1 MGKDP
6 CISSLLLL
14 LPVLK
19 SVSSVQIRVK
29 PSFLGQVLS
38 RPSIANPSFT
48 DSYKL
53 NEDFYADMTV
63 ATQLE
68 ILDLRH
74 FSARQLR
81 PLLETE
87 ARDWQQRLRWNY
99 QSSTE
104 LLLQYLDSRILPGFV
119 AVDRG
124 RICGFT
130 FCVYEGHKA
139 VVGDAYAIAN
149 DPGHALG
156 IAKTLLHHLLQL
168 LQNSPGIHR
177 VESQLLLYDAG
188 SIDGTFLASGFTMH
202 PRLFMEYN
210 LLPPATPVA
219 SNAHSAKKLPPHIDL
234 LPWSADHYQAAAE
247 LIHDSYIGHIDAQIN
262 DQYCSL
268 HGSLRFLHNIVR
280 FPGCGVFD
288 ANESWV
294 LRDRNNGA
302 LVGMVL
308 CSRVADDVAH
318 LTQLCVAPTQRGD
331 GLGQLLL
338 LHCLDHLARSGFAA
352 ITLTVTEANH
362 QAVKLYQQ
370 SGFFTRHRFDAMVL
384 DTTEQHSR

>member
-1 MGKDP
+1 
-6 CISSLLLL
+6 
-14 LPVLK
+14 
-19 SVSSVQIRVK
+19 
-29 PSFLGQVLS
+29 
-38 RPSIANPSFT
+38 
-48 DSYKL
+48 
-53 NEDFYADMTV
+53 MTV

-81 PLLETE
+81 PLLESE
-87 ARDWQQRLRWNY
+87 SRLWQERLRWNY

-119 AVDRG
+119 ALDRG

-130 FCVYEGHKA
+130 FCVYEGQKA
-139 VVGDAYAIAN
+139 VVGDAFAVAN
-149 DPGHALG
+149 DPAQMLQ
-156 IAKTLLHHLLQL
+156 ITQALLHQLLQL
-168 LQNSPGIHR
+168 LQHSPGIQR

-188 SIDGTFLASGFTMH
+188 SIDEAFLAAGFSMY
-202 PRLFMEYN
+202 PRLFMEYD
-210 LLPPATPVA
+210 LPPSRQPSIRSKAGGLPSGLPPA
-219 SNAHSAKKLPPHIDL
+219 IEL
-234 LPWSADHYQAAAE
+234 LSWSADHYQAAAE
-247 LIHDSYIGHIDAQIN
+247 LIHESYMGHIDARIN

-288 ANESWV
+288 PEASWV
-294 LRDRNNGA
+294 LRNRRNGA
-302 LVGMVL
+302 LIGMLL

-318 LTQLCVAPTQRGD
+318 ITQLCVATAHRGQ
-331 GLGQLLL
+331 GLGLALLN
-338 LHCLDHLARSGFAA
+338 HCIQHLTRHGFAA

-362 QAVKLYQQ
+362 QAVKLYQD

-384 DTTEQHSR
+384 DKS

>member
-1 MGKDP
+1 
-6 CISSLLLL
+6 
-14 LPVLK
+14 
-19 SVSSVQIRVK
+19 
-29 PSFLGQVLS
+29 
-38 RPSIANPSFT
+38 
-48 DSYKL
+48 
-53 NEDFYADMTV
+53 MTV

-87 ARDWQQRLRWNY
+87 ARFWQERLRWNY

-119 AVDRG
+119 ALDRG

-130 FCVYEGHKA
+130 FCVYEGQKA
-139 VVGDAYAIAN
+139 VVGDAFAIAN
-149 DPGHALG
+149 EPAQMLH
-156 IAKTLLHHLLQL
+156 ITQSLLHQLLQL
-168 LQNSPGIHR
+168 LQHSPGIHR

-188 SIDGTFLASGFTMH
+188 SIDEPFLAAGFAMY
-202 PRLFMEYN
+202 PRLFMEYD
-210 LLPPATPVA
+210 LPPSHTPTR
-219 SNAHSAKKLPPHIDL
+219 SSSLPPPIEL
-234 LPWSADHYQAAAE
+234 LSWSSDHYQAAAE
-247 LIHDSYIGHIDAQIN
+247 LIHESYLGHIDARIN

-288 ANESWV
+288 PDASWV
-294 LRDRNNGA
+294 LRDKRNGA
-302 LVGMVL
+302 LIGMLL

-318 LTQLCVAPTQRGD
+318 ITQLCVATAYRGQR
-331 GLGQLLL
+331 LGIALLE
-338 LHCLDHLARSGFAA
+338 HCITHLTHSRFAA

-362 QAVKLYQQ
+362 QAVKLYQD
-370 SGFFTRHRFDAMVL
+370 SGFFIRHRFDAMVL
-384 DTTEQHSR
+384 DKS

>member
-1 MGKDP
+1 
-6 CISSLLLL
+6 
-14 LPVLK
+14 
-19 SVSSVQIRVK
+19 
-29 PSFLGQVLS
+29 
-38 RPSIANPSFT
+38 
-48 DSYKL
+48 
-53 NEDFYADMTV
+53 MTV

-87 ARDWQQRLRWNY
+87 SRVWQQRLRWNY

-119 AVDRG
+119 ALDRG

-130 FCVYEGHKA
+130 FCVYEGQKA
-139 VVGDAYAIAN
+139 VVGDAFAIAN
-149 DPGHALG
+149 DPAQMLQ
-156 IAKTLLHHLLQL
+156 ITQQLLHQLLQL
-168 LQNSPGIHR
+168 LHHSPGIRR

-188 SIDGTFLASGFTMH
+188 TIDDTFLAAGFTMY
-202 PRLFMEYN
+202 PRLFMEYDLPRSSN
-210 LLPPATPVA
+210 PFDASRLPSHIELLV
-219 SNAHSAKKLPPHIDL
+219 
-234 LPWSADHYQAAAE
+234 WSPDHYQAAAE
-247 LIHDSYIGHIDAQIN
+247 LIHESYAGHIDARIN

-288 ANESWV
+288 PEASWV
-294 LRDRNNGA
+294 LRDKRTGA
-302 LVGMVL
+302 LIAMLL

-318 LTQLCVAPTQRGD
+318 ITQLCVAKPYRGKR
-331 GLGQLLL
+331 LGISLLE
-338 LHCLDHLARSGFAA
+338 HCIHHLTRTGFAA

-362 QAVKLYQQ
+362 QAVKLYRDL
-370 SGFFTRHRFDAMVL
+370 GFFIRQRFDAMVL
-384 DTTEQHSR
+384 DKT